1 MKKSK
6 LKLGLVTS
14 FICGM
19 ALTACNDVTA
29 NDKSVVD
36 YKFGDSTIS
45 LSTDNMYSDDLETSA
60 GLTKYYEKVRDLL
73 VRATFEKVT
82 SDTTNG
88 LSVKDNFAALDAK
101 ADNKVEEQKE
111 TARKNAKNN
120 DTSYSDELDAI
131 YESNNVEDE
140 KGLKEKF
147 LLDLEKEQLDSA
159 IMGNDKQLEILR
171 DGDGTN
177 EKGWI
182 ENAKPYHIKH
192 MLVKVEGGS
201 DNFTRATITKDEAV
215 KISKIVTLMASGS
228 KFDDLASN
236 NLLTDDSA
244 DKLGD
249 VGIVNN
255 NATTKSLKMVSEFQ
269 LGIYT
274 ADAIINHD
282 ISTNV
287 LEGLGL
293 ESEVDLDGSLKA
305 DNKTLDKKAVKDAI
319 EVKKVPYEIFEKLGD
334 YAELPK
340 DEAEEAIKD
349 VNACVYPRN
358 VIWNKYL
365 NNHNVFV
372 IVNKLADENSVSEL
386 LKKDSNGNPEED
398 PKTANLTLTPGTKSG
413 FNDKGYLCAEDGK
426 VIFGVRSE
434 YGIHFIKIQKSAYD
448 TDLKT
453 YYPIALKV
461 GDVDVT
467 KQAVGSNYIVGLDNA
482 KDTFDTRLAD
492 IKSAIKSYDS
502 NSEYRLYNFLVTYAK
517 NNNIIN
523 SSDEATNKI
532 LSKIDNHIADLKA
545 SEAHKQTE
553 GLTSVWENYLRL
565 ITLQNDK
572 RDDEWDET
580 YYYGIGGKE
589 SKTHHVTA
597 LIPEAAANEFVTL
610 CGYDAINE
618 VANIKASLAKFSEGG
633 DYYYGK

>member
-29 NDKSVVD
+29 DSKSVVD

-73 VRATFEKVT
+73 VRATFKDVT
-82 SDTTNG
+82 TDTTNG
-88 LSVKDNFAALDAK
+88 LSVKTQYNTLVAQAE
-101 ADNKVEEQKE
+101 NKVEEQKE

-140 KGLKEKF
+140 KGLTEKF

-159 IMGNDKQLEILR
+159 IMNNEKQLEILR
-171 DGDGTN
+171 DGNGAN

-182 ENAKPYHIKH
+182 NSAKPYHIKH

-201 DNFTRATITKDEAV
+201 DNFTRATISKDEAY
-215 KISKIVTLMASGS
+215 KISKIVTLLASGS
-228 KFDDLASN
+228 KFDDLAGN
-236 NLLTDDSA
+236 NLITDDSS

-274 ADAIINHD
+274 ADALVNHKN
-282 ISTNV
+282 STTA
-287 LEGLGL
+287 LEGIGL
-293 ESEVDLDGSLKA
+293 DSEIIDGSLKA
-305 DNKTLDKKAVKDAI
+305 DGITLDKKVVKDTI
-319 EVKKVPYEIFEKLGD
+319 KVNEVPYSIFEELGQ
-334 YAELPK
+334 YYELPK
-340 DEAEEAIKD
+340 DSAEEAIKD
-349 VNACVYPRN
+349 VNAMVYPRN

-372 IVNKLADENSVSEL
+372 IVNKKADKTSVTELCGADEY
-386 LKKDSNGNPEED
+386 DS
-398 PKTANLTLTPGTKSG
+398 TLNDVYKEGSQSG
-413 FNDKGYLCAEDGK
+413 FRDIDGKKYLCAEDGK

-448 TDLKT
+448 ADLKT

-467 KQAVGSNYIVGLDNA
+467 KQAAGTNYIVGLDNA
-482 KDTFDTRLAD
+482 KDTYDTRLSD

-502 NSEYRLYNFLVTYAK
+502 NSEYRLYNFLVSYAK
-517 NNNIIN
+517 SKNLIN
-523 SSDEATNKI
+523 DSDETTKKI

-545 SEAHKQTE
+545 SEVYKQDE
-553 GLTSVWENYLRL
+553 GLKTVWENYLRL
-565 ITLQNDK
+565 IKLQDDK
-572 RDDEWDET
+572 RDDTWTET
-580 YYYGIGGKE
+580 FYYGVGGKE
-589 SKTHHVTA
+589 SYTRSVTA
-597 LIPEAAANEFVTL
+597 LIPEAASDEFVKLCNYDSESQVNEIKTTL
-610 CGYDAINE
+610 AE
-618 VANIKASLAKFSEGG
+618 FAEGG
-633 DYYYGK
+633 LYYYGK

>member
-29 NDKSVVD
+29 DSKSVVD

-73 VRATFEKVT
+73 VRATFKDVT
-82 SDTTNG
+82 TDATNG
-88 LSVKDNFAALDAK
+88 LSVKTQYNTLVAQAE
-101 ADNKVEEQKE
+101 NKVEEQKE

-131 YESNNVEDE
+131 YESNNVKDE
-140 KGLKEKF
+140 KGLTEKF

-159 IMGNDKQLEILR
+159 IMNNEKQLEILR
-171 DGDGTN
+171 DGNGAN

-182 ENAKPYHIKH
+182 NSAKPYHIKH

-201 DNFTRATITKDEAV
+201 ENFTRATISKDEAY
-215 KISKIVTLMASGS
+215 KISKIVTLLASGS
-228 KFDDLASN
+228 KFDDLAGN
-236 NLLTDDSA
+236 NLITDDSS

-274 ADAIINHD
+274 ADALVNHKN
-282 ISTNV
+282 STTA
-287 LEGLGL
+287 LEGIGL
-293 ESEVDLDGSLKA
+293 DSEIIDGSLKA
-305 DNKTLDKKAVKDAI
+305 DGITLDKKVVKDTI
-319 EVKKVPYEIFEKLGD
+319 KVNEVPYSIFEELGQ
-334 YAELPK
+334 YYELPK
-340 DEAEEAIKD
+340 DSAEEAIKD
-349 VNACVYPRN
+349 VNAMVYPRN

-372 IVNKLADENSVSEL
+372 IVNKKADKTSVTELCGADEY
-386 LKKDSNGNPEED
+386 DS
-398 PKTANLTLTPGTKSG
+398 TLNDVYKEGSQSG
-413 FNDKGYLCAEDGK
+413 FRDIDGKKYLCAEDGK

-448 TDLKT
+448 ADLKT

-467 KQAVGSNYIVGLDNA
+467 KQAAGTNYIVGLDNA
-482 KDTFDTRLAD
+482 KDTYDTRLSD

-502 NSEYRLYNFLVTYAK
+502 NSEYRLYNFLVSYAK
-517 NNNIIN
+517 SKNLIN
-523 SSDEATNKI
+523 DSDETTKKI

-545 SEAHKQTE
+545 SEVYKQDE
-553 GLTSVWENYLRL
+553 GLKTVWENYLRL
-565 ITLQNDK
+565 IKLQDDK
-572 RDDEWDET
+572 RDDTWTET
-580 YYYGIGGKE
+580 FYYGVGGKE
-589 SKTHHVTA
+589 SYTRSVTA
-597 LIPEAAANEFVTL
+597 LIPEAASDEFVKLCNYDSESQVNEIKTTL
-610 CGYDAINE
+610 AE
-618 VANIKASLAKFSEGG
+618 FAEGG
-633 DYYYGK
+633 LYYYGK

>member
-29 NDKSVVD
+29 NDKNVVD

-45 LSTDNMYSDDLETSA
+45 LSTDNMYSEDLETSA

-73 VRATFEKVT
+73 VRATFKSVT
-82 SDTTNG
+82 KDATSG
-88 LSVKDNFAALDAK
+88 LSVKTQYPRIVAQAE
-101 ADNKVEEQKE
+101 NKVEEQKE

-140 KGLKEKF
+140 EGLKQKF
-147 LLDLEKEQLDSA
+147 ILDLEKQELDSA
-159 IMGNDKQLEILR
+159 IMDNDKQLEILR
-171 DGDGTN
+171 DGNGAD

-182 ENAKPYHIKH
+182 ESAKPYHIKH
-192 MLVKVEGGS
+192 MLVKIEGGA
-201 DNFTRATITKDEAV
+201 DNFTRATITKDEGE
-215 KISKIVTLMASGS
+215 KLSKIVTLLASGE

-236 NLLTDDSA
+236 NLLSDDST

-274 ADAIINHD
+274 ADKIINGKSGAGIGLDSMVD
-282 ISTNV
+282 IDGTGKVKVEDQLNV
-287 LEGLGL
+287 VE
-293 ESEVDLDGSLKA
+293 
-305 DNKTLDKKAVKDAI
+305 
-319 EVKKVPYEIFEKLGD
+319 VPYEILKDLGEVAK
-334 YAELPK
+334 YPE
-340 DEAEEAIKD
+340 DEEDQKIKD

-372 IVNKLADENSVSEL
+372 IVNKKADKEHVDIL
-386 LKKDSNGNPEED
+386 CGTD
-398 PKTANLTLTPGTKSG
+398 PYSTSDEFKLVAGTRSG
-413 FNDKGYLCAEDGK
+413 FDANGYLCAEDGK

-448 TDLKT
+448 ADLKT
-453 YYPIALKV
+453 YYPISLKV

-467 KQAVGSNYIVGLDNA
+467 KQDIGSNYIVGLDNA

-492 IKSAIKSYDS
+492 IKSAIKGYDS
-502 NSEYRLYNFLVTYAK
+502 NSEYRLYNFLVSYAK
-517 NNNIIN
+517 DKGLIN
-523 SSDEATNKI
+523 TADEETNKI
-532 LSKIDNHIADLKA
+532 LGRIDSHIADLRA
-545 SEAHKQTE
+545 SETYKQTE
-553 GLTSVWENYLRL
+553 GLKSVWENYLRL
-565 ITLQNDK
+565 ITLQDSK
-572 RDDEWDET
+572 RADTWTEG
-580 YYYGIGGKE
+580 YYYDTVEGGVKKQVYVE
-589 SKTHHVTA
+589 YNRTA
-597 LIPEAAANEFVTL
+597 LVDEATSGDYLKMCQTDDPNV
-610 CGYDAINE
+610 
-618 VANIKASLAKFSEGG
+618 KATYLTKFAEGG
-633 DYYYGK
+633 IYYYGK

>member
-29 NDKSVVD
+29 DSKSVVD

-73 VRATFEKVT
+73 VRATFKDVT
-82 SDTTNG
+82 TDATNG
-88 LSVKDNFAALDAK
+88 LSVKTQYNTLVAQAE
-101 ADNKVEEQKE
+101 NKVEEQKE

-131 YESNNVEDE
+131 YESNNVKDE
-140 KGLKEKF
+140 KGLTEKF

-159 IMGNDKQLEILR
+159 IMNNEKQLEILR
-171 DGDGTN
+171 DGNGAN

-182 ENAKPYHIKH
+182 NSAKPYHIKH

-201 DNFTRATITKDEAV
+201 DNFTRATISKDEAY
-215 KISKIVTLMASGS
+215 KISKIVTLLASGS
-228 KFDDLASN
+228 KFDDLAGN
-236 NLLTDDSA
+236 NLITDDSS

-274 ADAIINHD
+274 ADALVNHKN
-282 ISTNV
+282 STTA
-287 LEGLGL
+287 LEGIGL
-293 ESEVDLDGSLKA
+293 DSEIIDGSLKA
-305 DNKTLDKKAVKDAI
+305 DGITLDKKVVKDTI
-319 EVKKVPYEIFEKLGD
+319 KVNEVPYSIFEELGQ
-334 YAELPK
+334 YYELPK
-340 DEAEEAIKD
+340 DSAEEAIKD
-349 VNACVYPRN
+349 VNAMVYPRN

-372 IVNKLADENSVSEL
+372 IVNKKADKTSVTELCGADEY
-386 LKKDSNGNPEED
+386 DS
-398 PKTANLTLTPGTKSG
+398 TLNDVYKEGSQSG
-413 FNDKGYLCAEDGK
+413 FRDIDGKKYLCAEDGK

-448 TDLKT
+448 ADLKT

-467 KQAVGSNYIVGLDNA
+467 KQAAGTNYIVGLDNA
-482 KDTFDTRLAD
+482 KDTYDTRLSD

-502 NSEYRLYNFLVTYAK
+502 NSEYRLYNFLVSYAK
-517 NNNIIN
+517 SKNLIN
-523 SSDEATNKI
+523 DSDETTKKI

-545 SEAHKQTE
+545 SEVYKQDE
-553 GLTSVWENYLRL
+553 GLKTVWENYLRL
-565 ITLQNDK
+565 IKLQDDK
-572 RDDEWDET
+572 RDDTWTET
-580 YYYGIGGKE
+580 FYYGVGGKE
-589 SKTHHVTA
+589 SYTRSVTA
-597 LIPEAAANEFVTL
+597 LIPEAASDEFVKLCNYDSESQVNEIKTTL
-610 CGYDAINE
+610 AE
-618 VANIKASLAKFSEGG
+618 FAEGG
-633 DYYYGK
+633 LYYYGK

>member
-6 LKLGLVTS
+6 LKMGLVTS

-19 ALTACNDVTA
+19 ALTACNDVSA

-36 YKFGDSTIS
+36 YMFGDSTIS
-45 LSTDNMYSDDLETSA
+45 LSTDNLYSDDLETSA

-82 SDTTNG
+82 KDANG
-88 LSVKDNFAALDAK
+88 LSVKTQYATLVAQAE
-101 ADNKVEEQKE
+101 NKVEEQKE
-111 TARKNAKNN
+111 AARKNAKNN

-140 KGLKEKF
+140 EGLKQKF

-159 IMGNDKQLEILR
+159 IMDNDKQLEILR
-171 DGDGTN
+171 DGNGAD

-182 ENAKPYHIKH
+182 ESAKPYHIKH
-192 MLVKVEGGS
+192 MLVKIDGGA
-201 DNFTRATITKDEAV
+201 DDFTRATISKDEGE
-215 KISKIVTLMASGS
+215 KLSKVVTLLAKGE

-236 NLLTDDSA
+236 NLLSDDST

-274 ADAIINHD
+274 ADALINHD
-282 ISTNV
+282 ITTNV
-287 LEGLGL
+287 LDGIGL
-293 ESEVDLDGSLKA
+293 ESMVNVDGGA
-305 DNKTLDKKAVKDAI
+305 DVQVKDKLTVG
-319 EVKKVPYEIFEKLGD
+319 EVPYAIFEELGEVSK
-334 YAELPK
+334 YPI
-340 DEAEEAIKD
+340 EEQKQEIKD

-372 IVNKLADENSVSEL
+372 IVNKGKVNDLTDV
-386 LKKDSNGNPEED
+386 
-398 PKTANLTLTPGTKSG
+398 ANLTNGVVDNNVPNNYDAGKKSG
-413 FNDKGYLCAEDGK
+413 FNNGYLCAEDGK

-453 YYPIALKV
+453 YYPISLKV
-461 GDVDVT
+461 GDTDVT
-467 KQAVGSNYIVGLDNA
+467 KQPVGSNYIVGLDNS
-482 KDTFDTRLAD
+482 KDTFDTRLSD

-502 NSEYRLYNFLVTYAK
+502 NSEYRLYNFLVSYAK
-517 NNNIIN
+517 ANNIIN
-523 SSDEATNKI
+523 ANDETTKKI
-532 LSKIDNHIADLKA
+532 LNKIDNHVADLKA
-545 SEAHKQTE
+545 SETYKQKE
-553 GLTSVWENYLRL
+553 GLKSVWENYLRL
-565 ITLQNDK
+565 ITLQNEK
-572 RDDEWDET
+572 RGATWNEG
-580 YYYGIGGKE
+580 YYYDTVEGGVNKQVYVE
-589 SKTHHVTA
+589 YNRTA
-597 LIPEAAANEFVTL
+597 LVNEQTAKDFLDMCKYDEENNTTEAA
-610 CGYDAINE
+610 
-618 VANIKASLAKFSEGG
+618 SLLTKFSQGG
-633 DYYYGK
+633 VYYYGK

>member
-29 NDKSVVD
+29 NDKNVVD

-45 LSTDNMYSDDLETSA
+45 LSTDAMYSEDLETSA

-73 VRATFEKVT
+73 VRATFKDVT
-82 SDTTNG
+82 TDATNG
-88 LSVKDNFAALDAK
+88 LTVKTQYERIVAQAE
-101 ADNKVEEQKE
+101 NKVEEQKE

-140 KGLKEKF
+140 TGLKEKF
-147 LLDLEKEQLDSA
+147 ILDLEKQELDSA
-159 IMGNDKQLEILR
+159 IMDNDKQLEILR
-171 DGDGTN
+171 DGNGAD

-182 ENAKPYHIKH
+182 ESAKPYHIKH
-192 MLVKVEGGS
+192 MLVKIEGGA
-201 DNFTRATITKDEAV
+201 DDFTRATITKEEGE
-215 KISKIVTLMASGS
+215 KLSKVVTLLASGER
-228 KFDDLASN
+228 FDDLASN
-236 NLLTDDSA
+236 NLLNDDSS

-274 ADAIINHD
+274 ADKIINNKSGAGIGFDSMVD
-282 ISTNV
+282 IDGTGKV
-287 LEGLGL
+287 KVEDQL
-293 ESEVDLDGSLKA
+293 EVD
-305 DNKTLDKKAVKDAI
+305 
-319 EVKKVPYEIFEKLGD
+319 EVPYSIMKELGEVSK
-334 YAELPK
+334 YP
-340 DEAEEAIKD
+340 EEEEDQKIKD

-372 IVNKLADENSVSEL
+372 IVNKEPNKSDVTALTTNVVDTNVP
-386 LKKDSNGNPEED
+386 DNFVNGE
-398 PKTANLTLTPGTKSG
+398 KSG
-413 FNDKGYLCAEDGK
+413 FNNGYLCAEDGK

-448 TDLKT
+448 DDLKT
-453 YYPIALKV
+453 YYPISLKV

-467 KQAVGSNYIVGLDNA
+467 KQPVGSNYIVGLDNA

-502 NSEYRLYNFLVTYAK
+502 NSEYRLYNFLVSFAK
-517 NNNIIN
+517 DKGLIN
-523 SSDEATNKI
+523 TADEETNKI
-532 LSKIDNHIADLKA
+532 LGRIDNHIADLKA
-545 SEAHKQTE
+545 SETYKQSE
-553 GLTSVWENYLRL
+553 GLKSVWENYLRL
-565 ITLQNDK
+565 INLQDSK
-572 RDDEWDET
+572 RADTWTEG
-580 YYYGIGGKE
+580 YYYDTVEAGVKKQVYVE
-589 SKTHHVTA
+589 YNRTA
-597 LIPEAAANEFVTL
+597 LVNEATSADYLAMCQATDPNV
-610 CGYDAINE
+610 
-618 VANIKASLAKFSEGG
+618 KAQYLTKFAEGG
-633 DYYYGK
+633 IYYYGK

>member
-29 NDKSVVD
+29 DSKSVVD

-73 VRATFEKVT
+73 VRATFKDVT
-82 SDTTNG
+82 TDATNG
-88 LSVKDNFAALDAK
+88 LSVKTQYNTLVAQAE
-101 ADNKVEEQKE
+101 NKVEEQKE

-131 YESNNVEDE
+131 YESNNVKDE
-140 KGLKEKF
+140 KGLTEKF

-159 IMGNDKQLEILR
+159 IMNNEKQLEILR
-171 DGDGTN
+171 DGNGAN

-182 ENAKPYHIKH
+182 NSAKPYHIKH

-201 DNFTRATITKDEAV
+201 DNFTRATISKDEAY
-215 KISKIVTLMASGS
+215 KISKIVTLLASGS
-228 KFDDLASN
+228 KFDDLAGN
-236 NLLTDDSA
+236 NLITDDSS

-274 ADAIINHD
+274 ADALVNHKN
-282 ISTNV
+282 STTA
-287 LEGLGL
+287 LEGIGL
-293 ESEVDLDGSLKA
+293 DSEIIDGSLKA
-305 DNKTLDKKAVKDAI
+305 DGITLDKKVVKDTI
-319 EVKKVPYEIFEKLGD
+319 KVNEVPYSIFEELGQ
-334 YAELPK
+334 YYELPK
-340 DEAEEAIKD
+340 DSAEEAIKD
-349 VNACVYPRN
+349 VNAMVYPRN

-372 IVNKLADENSVSEL
+372 IVNKKADKTSVTELCGADEY
-386 LKKDSNGNPEED
+386 DS
-398 PKTANLTLTPGTKSG
+398 TLNDVYKEGSQSG
-413 FNDKGYLCAEDGK
+413 FRDIDGKKYLCAEDGK

-448 TDLKT
+448 ADLKT

-467 KQAVGSNYIVGLDNA
+467 KQAAGTNYIVGLDNA
-482 KDTFDTRLAD
+482 KDTYDTRLSD

-502 NSEYRLYNFLVTYAK
+502 NSEYRLYNFLVSYAK
-517 NNNIIN
+517 SKNLIN
-523 SSDEATNKI
+523 DSDETTKKI

-545 SEAHKQTE
+545 SEVYKQDE
-553 GLTSVWENYLRL
+553 GLKTVWENYFRL
-565 ITLQNDK
+565 IKLQDDK
-572 RDDEWDET
+572 RDDTWTET
-580 YYYGIGGKE
+580 FYYGVGGKE
-589 SKTHHVTA
+589 SYTRSVTA
-597 LIPEAAANEFVTL
+597 LIPEAASDEFVKLCNYDSESQVNEIKTTL
-610 CGYDAINE
+610 AE
-618 VANIKASLAKFSEGG
+618 FAEGG
-633 DYYYGK
+633 LYYYGK

>member
-29 NDKSVVD
+29 NDKNVVD

-45 LSTDNMYSDDLETSA
+45 LSTDNMYSEDLETSA

-73 VRATFEKVT
+73 VRATFESVT
-82 SDTTNG
+82 TDATSG
-88 LSVKDNFAALDAK
+88 LTVKTQYPRIVAQAE
-101 ADNKVEEQKE
+101 NKVEEQKE

-120 DTSYSDELDAI
+120 DTSYSDELDVI

-140 KGLKEKF
+140 EGLKQKF
-147 LLDLEKEQLDSA
+147 ILDLEKQELDSA
-159 IMGNDKQLEILR
+159 IMDNDKQLEILR
-171 DGDGTN
+171 DGNGAD

-182 ENAKPYHIKH
+182 ESAKPYHIKH
-192 MLVKVEGGS
+192 MLVKIEGGA
-201 DNFTRATITKDEAV
+201 DNFTRATITKDEGE
-215 KISKIVTLMASGS
+215 KLSKIVTLLASGE

-236 NLLTDDSA
+236 NLLSDDST

-274 ADAIINHD
+274 ADKIINGKSGAGIGLDSMVD
-282 ISTNV
+282 IDGTGKVKVEDQLNV
-287 LEGLGL
+287 VE
-293 ESEVDLDGSLKA
+293 
-305 DNKTLDKKAVKDAI
+305 
-319 EVKKVPYEIFEKLGD
+319 VPYEILKDLGEVAK
-334 YAELPK
+334 YP
-340 DEAEEAIKD
+340 EEEEDQKIKD

-372 IVNKLADENSVSEL
+372 IVNKKADKEHVDILCGTDAYST
-386 LKKDSNGNPEED
+386 SNEF
-398 PKTANLTLTPGTKSG
+398 KLVAGTRSG
-413 FNDKGYLCAEDGK
+413 FDANGYLCAEDGK

-448 TDLKT
+448 ADLKT
-453 YYPIALKV
+453 YYPISLKV

-467 KQAVGSNYIVGLDNA
+467 KQDIGSNYIVGLDNA

-492 IKSAIKSYDS
+492 IKSAIKGYDS
-502 NSEYRLYNFLVTYAK
+502 NSEYRLYNFLVSYAK
-517 NNNIIN
+517 DKGLIN
-523 SSDEATNKI
+523 TADEETNKI
-532 LSKIDNHIADLKA
+532 LGRIDSHIADLRA
-545 SEAHKQTE
+545 SETYKQTE
-553 GLTSVWENYLRL
+553 GLKSVWENYLRL
-565 ITLQNDK
+565 ITLQDSK
-572 RDDEWDET
+572 RADTWTEG
-580 YYYGIGGKE
+580 YYYDTVEGGVKKQVYVE
-589 SKTHHVTA
+589 YNRTA
-597 LIPEAAANEFVTL
+597 LVDEATSGDYLEMCKTDDPNV
-610 CGYDAINE
+610 
-618 VANIKASLAKFSEGG
+618 KATYLTKFAEGG
-633 DYYYGK
+633 IYYYGK

>member
-29 NDKSVVD
+29 DSKSVID

-73 VRATFEKVT
+73 VRATFKDVT
-82 SDTTNG
+82 TDATNG
-88 LSVKDNFAALDAK
+88 LSVKTQYNTLVAQAE
-101 ADNKVEEQKE
+101 NKVEEQKE

-131 YESNNVEDE
+131 YESNNVKDE
-140 KGLKEKF
+140 KGLTEKF

-159 IMGNDKQLEILR
+159 IMNNEKQLEILR
-171 DGDGTN
+171 DGNGAN

-182 ENAKPYHIKH
+182 NSAKPYHIKH

-201 DNFTRATITKDEAV
+201 ENFTRATISKDEAY
-215 KISKIVTLMASGS
+215 KISKIVTLLASGS
-228 KFDDLASN
+228 KFDDLAGN
-236 NLLTDDSA
+236 NLITDDSS

-274 ADAIINHD
+274 ADALVNHKN
-282 ISTNV
+282 STTA
-287 LEGLGL
+287 LEGIGL
-293 ESEVDLDGSLKA
+293 DSEIIDGSLKA
-305 DNKTLDKKAVKDAI
+305 DGITLDKKVVKDTI
-319 EVKKVPYEIFEKLGD
+319 KVNEVPYSIFEELGQ
-334 YAELPK
+334 YYELPK
-340 DEAEEAIKD
+340 DSAEEAIKD
-349 VNACVYPRN
+349 VNAMVYPRN

-372 IVNKLADENSVSEL
+372 IVNKKADKTSVTELCGADEY
-386 LKKDSNGNPEED
+386 DS
-398 PKTANLTLTPGTKSG
+398 TLNDVYKEGSQSG
-413 FNDKGYLCAEDGK
+413 FRDIDGKKYLCAEDGK

-448 TDLKT
+448 ADLKT

-467 KQAVGSNYIVGLDNA
+467 KQAAGTNYIVGLDNA
-482 KDTFDTRLAD
+482 KDTYDTRLSD

-502 NSEYRLYNFLVTYAK
+502 NSEYRLYNFLVSYAK
-517 NNNIIN
+517 SKNLIN
-523 SSDEATNKI
+523 DSDETTKKI

-545 SEAHKQTE
+545 SEVYKQDE
-553 GLTSVWENYLRL
+553 GLKTVWENYLRL
-565 ITLQNDK
+565 IKLQDDK
-572 RDDEWDET
+572 RDDTWTET
-580 YYYGIGGKE
+580 FYYGVGGKE
-589 SKTHHVTA
+589 SYTRSVTA
-597 LIPEAAANEFVTL
+597 LIPEAASDEFVKLCNYDSESQVNEIKTTL
-610 CGYDAINE
+610 AE
-618 VANIKASLAKFSEGG
+618 FAEGG
-633 DYYYGK
+633 LYYYGK

>member
-29 NDKSVVD
+29 NDKNVVD

-45 LSTDNMYSDDLETSA
+45 LSTDNMYSDELETSA

-82 SDTTNG
+82 KDANG
-88 LSVKDNFAALDAK
+88 LSVKTQYNTLVAQAA
-101 ADNKVEEQKE
+101 NKVEEQKE
-111 TARKNAKNN
+111 TARKNAKSN

-131 YESNNVEDE
+131 YKSNNVEDE
-140 KGLKEKF
+140 EGLKQKF

-159 IMGNDKQLEILR
+159 IMNNDKQLEILR
-171 DGDGTN
+171 DGNGAD

-182 ENAKPYHIKH
+182 ESAKPYHIKH
-192 MLVKVEGGS
+192 MLVKVEGGA
-201 DNFTRATITKDEAV
+201 DNFTRGTITEEESNKL
-215 KISKIVTLMASGS
+215 SKIVTLLAKGS
-228 KFDDLASN
+228 NTFDDLASN
-236 NLLTDDSA
+236 NLLTDDSS

-274 ADAIINHD
+274 ADKLINEKAGTG
-282 ISTNV
+282 I
-287 LEGLGL
+287 GL
-293 ESEVDLDGSLKA
+293 ESEVSVDGEA
-305 DNKTLDKKAVKDAI
+305 PVAVETILNDATKF
-319 EVKKVPYEIFEKLGD
+319 EVGKVPYSVFVELGKYKGYPD
-334 YAELPK
+334 GENLVDPNDPTKELK
-340 DEAEEAIKD
+340 ITQEVKD
-349 VNACVYPRN
+349 VDPMVYPRN

-365 NNHNVFV
+365 NNHGVFV
-372 IVNKLADENSVSEL
+372 IVNKEADKSSTTKLSTNTVDTSTS
-386 LKKDSNGNPEED
+386 
-398 PKTANLTLTPGTKSG
+398 AFNLEVGVKSG

-448 TDLKT
+448 DDLKT

-467 KQAVGSNYIVGLDNA
+467 KQAVGTNYIVGLDNA
-482 KDTFDTRLAD
+482 KDTYDTRLSD

-502 NSEYRLYNFLVTYAK
+502 NSEYRLYNYLVSYAK
-517 NNNIIN
+517 SNGIIK
-523 SSDEATNKI
+523 SDDATTNKI

-545 SEAHKQTE
+545 SEVYKQKD
-553 GLTSVWENYLRL
+553 GLKTVWENYLRL
-565 ITLQNDK
+565 IALQNEK
-572 RDDEWDET
+572 RNAQWDIT
-580 YYYGIGGKE
+580 YYYGVGGKE
-589 SKTHHVTA
+589 SKTKHVTA
-597 LIPEAAANEFVTL
+597 LIPETAAEEFAKL
-610 CGYDAINE
+610 CEYTNAAD
-618 VANIKASLAKFSEGG
+618 IKDSLAKFSEGG

>member
-29 NDKSVVD
+29 NDKNVVD

-45 LSTDNMYSDDLETSA
+45 LSTDNMYSDELETSA

-82 SDTTNG
+82 KDANG
-88 LSVKDNFAALDAK
+88 LSVKTQYNTLVAQAA
-101 ADNKVEEQKE
+101 NKVEEQKE
-111 TARKNAKNN
+111 TARKNAKSN

-131 YESNNVEDE
+131 YKSNNVENE
-140 KGLKEKF
+140 EGLKQKF

-159 IMGNDKQLEILR
+159 IMNNDKQLEILR
-171 DGDGTN
+171 DGNGAD

-182 ENAKPYHIKH
+182 ESAKPYHIKH
-192 MLVKVEGGS
+192 MLVKVEGGA
-201 DNFTRATITKDEAV
+201 DNFTRGTITEEESNKL
-215 KISKIVTLMASGS
+215 SKIVTLLAKGS
-228 KFDDLASN
+228 NTFDDLASN
-236 NLLTDDSA
+236 NLLTDDSS

-274 ADAIINHD
+274 ADKLINEKAGTG
-282 ISTNV
+282 I
-287 LEGLGL
+287 GL
-293 ESEVDLDGSLKA
+293 ESEVSVDGEA
-305 DNKTLDKKAVKDAI
+305 PVAVETILNDATKF
-319 EVKKVPYEIFEKLGD
+319 EVGKVPYSVFVELGKYKGYPD
-334 YAELPK
+334 GENLVDPNDPTKELK
-340 DEAEEAIKD
+340 ITQEVKD
-349 VNACVYPRN
+349 VDPMVYPRN

-365 NNHNVFV
+365 NNHGVFV
-372 IVNKLADENSVSEL
+372 IVNKEADKSSTTKLSTNTVDTSTS
-386 LKKDSNGNPEED
+386 
-398 PKTANLTLTPGTKSG
+398 TFNLEVGVKSG

-448 TDLKT
+448 DDLKT

-467 KQAVGSNYIVGLDNA
+467 KQAVGTNYIVGLDNA
-482 KDTFDTRLAD
+482 KDTYDTRLSD

-502 NSEYRLYNFLVTYAK
+502 NSEYRLYNYLVSYAK
-517 NNNIIN
+517 SNGIIK
-523 SSDEATNKI
+523 SDDATTNKI

-545 SEAHKQTE
+545 SEVYKQKD
-553 GLTSVWENYLRL
+553 GLKTVWENYLRL
-565 ITLQNDK
+565 IALQNEK
-572 RDDEWDET
+572 RNAQWDIT
-580 YYYGIGGKE
+580 YYYGVGGKE
-589 SKTHHVTA
+589 SKTKHVTA
-597 LIPEAAANEFVTL
+597 LIPETAAEEFAKL
-610 CGYDAINE
+610 CEYTDA
-618 VANIKASLAKFSEGG
+618 ADIKDSLAKFSEGG

>member
-82 SDTTNG
+82 ADTTNG
-88 LSVKDNFAALDAK
+88 LSVKTQYDTLVAQAE
-101 ADNKVEEQKE
+101 NKVEEQKE
-111 TARKNAKNN
+111 AARKNAKNN

-140 KGLKEKF
+140 EGLKQKF

-171 DGDGTN
+171 DGDGAD

-192 MLVKVEGGS
+192 MLVKVEGGA
-201 DNFTRATITKDEAV
+201 DNFTRGTITKDESNKLA
-215 KISKIVTLMASGS
+215 KIVTLLANGEDT
-228 KFDDLASN
+228 FDDLASN
-236 NLLTDDSA
+236 NLLTDDSS

-274 ADAIINHD
+274 ADKLINNKAGTG
-282 ISTNV
+282 I
-287 LEGLGL
+287 GL
-293 ESEVDLDGSLKA
+293 ESKVSIDGGAAVEVETILN
-305 DNKTLDKKAVKDAI
+305 DNTKFKV
-319 EVKKVPYEIFEKLGD
+319 EKVPYSVFTSLDAYKGYPEDE
-334 YAELPK
+334 ELNVNQEVK
-340 DEAEEAIKD
+340 DID
-349 VNACVYPRN
+349 PMVYPRN
-358 VIWNKYL
+358 VLWNKYL
-365 NNHNVFV
+365 NNHGVFV
-372 IVNKLADENSVSEL
+372 ITNKKADTLSL
-386 LKKDSNGNPEED
+386 LNLSTDDQD
-398 PKTANLTLTPGTKSG
+398 PATTNFVLKVGEKAG
-413 FNDKGYLCAEDGK
+413 FNDQGYLCDIDGK

-448 TDLKT
+448 DDLKT
-453 YYPIALKV
+453 YYPIALRV

-467 KQAVGSNYIVGLDNA
+467 KQAVGTNYIVGLDNA
-482 KDTFDTRLAD
+482 KDTYDTRLSE

-502 NSEYRLYNFLVTYAK
+502 NSEYRLYNFLVSYAK

-523 SSDEATNKI
+523 KNDEATNKI
-532 LSKIDNHIADLKA
+532 LSKIDNHIIDLKA
-545 SEAHKQTE
+545 SEAYKQE
-553 GLTSVWENYLRL
+553 DGLKTVWENYLRL
-565 ITLQNDK
+565 LTLQKEK
-572 RDDEWDET
+572 REASWKIT
-580 YYYGIGGKE
+580 YYYGVGGKQKGE
-589 SKTHHVTA
+589 QDVTA
-597 LIPEAAANEFVTL
+597 LIPEAAAEEFVKL
-610 CGYDAINE
+610 CEFDYTDDTQTTAI
-618 VANIKASLAKFSEGG
+618 ATSLAKFSEGG
-633 DYYYGK
+633 VYYYGK

>member
-29 NDKSVVD
+29 NDKNVVD

-45 LSTDNMYSDDLETSA
+45 LSTDNMYSEDLETSA

-73 VRATFEKVT
+73 VRATFKSVT
-82 SDTTNG
+82 TDATSG
-88 LSVKDNFAALDAK
+88 LTVKTQYPRIVAQAE
-101 ADNKVEEQKE
+101 NKVEEQKE

-131 YESNNVEDE
+131 FESNNVEDE
-140 KGLKEKF
+140 EGLKQKF
-147 LLDLEKEQLDSA
+147 ILDLEKQELDSA
-159 IMGNDKQLEILR
+159 IMDNDKQLEILR
-171 DGDGTN
+171 DGNGAD

-182 ENAKPYHIKH
+182 ESAKPYHIKH
-192 MLVKVEGGS
+192 MLVKIEGGA
-201 DNFTRATITKDEAV
+201 DNFTRATITKDEGE
-215 KISKIVTLMASGS
+215 KLSKIVTLLASGE

-236 NLLTDDSA
+236 NLLSDDST

-274 ADAIINHD
+274 ADKIINGKSGAGIGLDSMVD
-282 ISTNV
+282 IDGTGKVKVEDQLNV
-287 LEGLGL
+287 VE
-293 ESEVDLDGSLKA
+293 
-305 DNKTLDKKAVKDAI
+305 
-319 EVKKVPYEIFEKLGD
+319 VPYEILKDLGEVAK
-334 YAELPK
+334 YP
-340 DEAEEAIKD
+340 EEEEDQKIKD

-372 IVNKLADENSVSEL
+372 IVNKKADKEHVDILCGTDPYST
-386 LKKDSNGNPEED
+386 ED
-398 PKTANLTLTPGTKSG
+398 KFKLDAGKRSG
-413 FNDKGYLCAEDGK
+413 FDANGYLCAEDGK

-448 TDLKT
+448 ADLKT
-453 YYPIALKV
+453 YYPISLKV

-467 KQAVGSNYIVGLDNA
+467 KQDIGSNYIVGLDNA

-492 IKSAIKSYDS
+492 IKSAIKGYDS
-502 NSEYRLYNFLVTYAK
+502 NSEYRLYNFLVSYAK
-517 NNNIIN
+517 DKGLIN
-523 SSDEATNKI
+523 TADEETNKI
-532 LSKIDNHIADLKA
+532 LGRIDSHIADLRA
-545 SEAHKQTE
+545 SETYKQAE
-553 GLTSVWENYLRL
+553 GLKSVWENYLRL
-565 ITLQNDK
+565 ITLQDSK
-572 RDDEWDET
+572 RADTWTEG
-580 YYYGIGGKE
+580 YYYDTVE
-589 SKTHHVTA
+589 SGVKKQVYVEYNRTA
-597 LIPEAAANEFVTL
+597 LVDEATSGDYLKMCQTDDPNV
-610 CGYDAINE
+610 
-618 VANIKASLAKFSEGG
+618 KATYLTKFAEGG
-633 DYYYGK
+633 IYYYGK

>member
-29 NDKSVVD
+29 NDKNVVD

-45 LSTDNMYSDDLETSA
+45 LSTDNMYAEDLETSA

-73 VRATFEKVT
+73 VRATFKDVT
-82 SDTTNG
+82 TDATNG
-88 LSVKDNFAALDAK
+88 LTVKTQYERIVAQAE
-101 ADNKVEEQKE
+101 NKVEEQKE

-140 KGLKEKF
+140 TGLKEKF
-147 LLDLEKEQLDSA
+147 ILDLEKQELDSA
-159 IMGNDKQLEILR
+159 IMDNDKQLEILR
-171 DGDGTN
+171 DGDGAN

-182 ENAKPYHIKH
+182 ESAKPYHIKH
-192 MLVKVEGGS
+192 MLVKIEGGA
-201 DNFTRATITKDEAV
+201 DDFTRATITKEEGE
-215 KISKIVTLMASGS
+215 KLSKVVTLLASGER
-228 KFDDLASN
+228 FDDLASN
-236 NLLTDDSA
+236 NLLNDDSS

-274 ADAIINHD
+274 ADKIINNKSGAGIGFDSMVD
-282 ISTNV
+282 IDGTGKV
-287 LEGLGL
+287 KVEDQL
-293 ESEVDLDGSLKA
+293 EVD
-305 DNKTLDKKAVKDAI
+305 
-319 EVKKVPYEIFEKLGD
+319 EVPYSIMKELGEVSK
-334 YAELPK
+334 YP
-340 DEAEEAIKD
+340 EEEEDQKIKD

-372 IVNKLADENSVSEL
+372 IVNKEPNKSDVTALTTNVVDTNVPDNFVSGE
-386 LKKDSNGNPEED
+386 
-398 PKTANLTLTPGTKSG
+398 KSG
-413 FNDKGYLCAEDGK
+413 FNNGYLCAEDGK

-448 TDLKT
+448 DDLKT
-453 YYPIALKV
+453 YYPISLKV

-467 KQAVGSNYIVGLDNA
+467 KQPVGSNYIVGLDNA

-502 NSEYRLYNFLVTYAK
+502 NSEYRLYNFLVSFAK
-517 NNNIIN
+517 DKGLIN
-523 SSDEATNKI
+523 TADEETNKI
-532 LSKIDNHIADLKA
+532 LGRIDSHIADLKA
-545 SEAHKQTE
+545 SETYKQSE
-553 GLTSVWENYLRL
+553 GLKSVWENYLRL
-565 ITLQNDK
+565 INLQDSK
-572 RDDEWDET
+572 RADTWTEG
-580 YYYGIGGKE
+580 YYYDTVEAGVKKQVYVE
-589 SKTHHVTA
+589 YNRTA
-597 LIPEAAANEFVTL
+597 LVNEATSADYLAMCQATDPNV
-610 CGYDAINE
+610 
-618 VANIKASLAKFSEGG
+618 KAQYLTKFAEGG
-633 DYYYGK
+633 IYYYGK

>member
-36 YKFGDSTIS
+36 YKFKDSTIS

-82 SDTTNG
+82 ADTTNG
-88 LSVKDNFAALDAK
+88 LSVKTQYNTLVAQAE
-101 ADNKVEEQKE
+101 NKVEEQKE

-140 KGLKEKF
+140 KGLTEKF

-159 IMGNDKQLEILR
+159 IMNNEKQLEILR
-171 DGDGTN
+171 DGNGAD

-182 ENAKPYHIKH
+182 NSAKPYHIKH
-192 MLVKVEGGS
+192 MLVKIEGGS
-201 DNFTRATITKDEAV
+201 DNFTRATITKDEGL
-215 KISKIVTLMASGS
+215 KLSKVVTLLASGE
-228 KFDDLASN
+228 KFDDLAAN
-236 NLLTDDSA
+236 NLLNDDSS

-274 ADAIINHD
+274 ADALVNHD
-282 ISTNV
+282 IATNV
-287 LEGLGL
+287 LEGIGL
-293 ESEVDLDGSLKA
+293 DSEIIDGSLKA
-305 DNKTLDKKAVKDAI
+305 DGVTLDKKVVKDTI
-319 EVKKVPYEIFEKLGD
+319 KVNEVPYEIFKELGD

-349 VNACVYPRN
+349 VNAMVYPRN

-372 IVNKLADENSVSEL
+372 IVNKVADKTTVDKLCGDAEYDAALNSVY
-386 LKKDSNGNPEED
+386 
-398 PKTANLTLTPGTKSG
+398 AAGTKSG
-413 FNDKGYLCAEDGK
+413 FQDINGKKYLCAEDGK

-448 TDLKT
+448 NDLKT
-453 YYPIALKV
+453 YYPISLKV
-461 GDVDVT
+461 GDKDVT
-467 KQAVGSNYIVGLDNA
+467 KEEAGSNYIVGLDNA
-482 KDTFDTRLAD
+482 KDTYDTRLSD

-502 NSEYRLYNFLVTYAK
+502 NSEYRLYNFLVSYAK
-517 NNNIIN
+517 ANNLIATN
-523 SSDEATNKI
+523 DETTNKI
-532 LSKIDNHIADLKA
+532 LGKIDNHIADLKA
-545 SEAHKQTE
+545 SETHKQSE
-553 GLTSVWENYLRL
+553 GLMTVWENYLRL
-565 ITLQNDK
+565 IKLQDEK
-572 RDDEWDET
+572 RAEKWNET
-580 YYYGIGGKE
+580 YYYGVGGKE
-589 SKTHHVTA
+589 SKTHEVTA
-597 LIPEAAANEFVTL
+597 LIPEDAATEFVTL
-610 CGYDAINE
+610 CGYDPVND
-618 VANIKASLAKFSEGG
+618 VASIKASLAKFSEGG